1 MQKLYIPLLMILS
14 GTSNYLGAAL
24 AVNLFGI
31 ENPWIVA
38 WMRVGAA
45 GIIIALAL
53 QPSLTQWLSWQALI
67 YGVVTLGMNTS
78 FYEVIQTI
86 PLGMAVAIE
95 FIGPIC
101 VAAWGSRTVRDWIA
115 LCAAATGVVVLSGTQ
130 WGANFTGILWILASA
145 FLWAMYILVSNR
157 LASSDSTFHTMGV
170 GLTYASLLVIPLVA
184 WRWEPIPAT
193 GPSVWLLIAMAIGL
207 GLLSAVIPFV
217 LDLIMLKSASPD
229 YYAVL
234 LALLPVTAA
243 VIGMIALGQIPS
255 AVEVLGILLIVIAVT
270 LRKQT
275 A

>member
-78 FYEVIQTI
+78 FYEAIQTI

-184 WRWEPIPAT
+184 WRWEPIPAN

>member
-1 MQKLYIPLLMILS
+1 MHKLYIPLLMILS

-78 FYEVIQTI
+78 FYEAIQTI

-170 GLTYASLLVIPLVA
+170 GLTCASLLVIPLVA

>member
-78 FYEVIQTI
+78 FYEAIQTI

>member
-24 AVNLFGI
+24 AVTLFGI

-78 FYEVIQTI
+78 FYEAIQTI

>member
-78 FYEVIQTI
+78 FYEAIQTI

-130 WGANFTGILWILASA
+130 WGANFTGILWILTSA

-170 GLTYASLLVIPLVA
+170 GLTCASLLVIPLVA

>member
-1 MQKLYIPLLMILS
+1 MILS

-78 FYEVIQTI
+78 FYEAIQTI

>member
-78 FYEVIQTI
+78 FYEAIQTI

-130 WGANFTGILWILASA
+130 WGANFTGILWILTSA

-170 GLTYASLLVIPLVA
+170 GLTYASLLVTPLVA

>member
-1 MQKLYIPLLMILS
+1 MQKPYIPLLMILS

-78 FYEVIQTI
+78 FYEAIQTI

-130 WGANFTGILWILASA
+130 WGANFTGILWILTSA

-170 GLTYASLLVIPLVA
+170 GLTYASLLVTPLVA
-184 WRWEPIPAT
+184 WWWEPIPAT

>member
-53 QPSLTQWLSWQALI
+53 QPSLTQWLSWQALN

-78 FYEVIQTI
+78 FYEAIQTI

-170 GLTYASLLVIPLVA
+170 GLTCASLLVIPLVA

>member
-67 YGVVTLGMNTS
+67 YGVVSLGMNTS
-78 FYEVIQTI
+78 FYEAIQTI

>member
-78 FYEVIQTI
+78 FYEAIQTI

-170 GLTYASLLVIPLVA
+170 GLTCASLLVIPLVA

>member
-1 MQKLYIPLLMILS
+1 MQKLYVPLLMILS

-78 FYEVIQTI
+78 FYEAIQTI

-170 GLTYASLLVIPLVA
+170 GLTYASLLVTPLVA

>member
-78 FYEVIQTI
+78 FYEAIQTI

-115 LCAAATGVVVLSGTQ
+115 LCAAATGVVVLIGTQ

-170 GLTYASLLVIPLVA
+170 GLTYASLLVTPLVA

>member
-78 FYEVIQTI
+78 FYEAIQTI

-170 GLTYASLLVIPLVA
+170 GLTYASLLVTPLVA

>member
-78 FYEVIQTI
+78 FYEAIQTI

-157 LASSDSTFHTMGV
+157 LASSDSTFYTMGV